1 MLRTNRKAGSDQR
14 ASFCATGIGS
24 GNMLITNKIVMLS
37 GIAASATAGLLFT
50 WLGATGATAQ
60 QPAAQPKSAAQQPAP
75 QAKSTAQAAQTQPGQ
90 QSDFIIKARQAVL
103 IDADSGAVLYQHNAD
118 QLAPP
123 ASMSKLM
130 TLAVAFRALKQ
141 GTIRPEDE
149 FLMSEYAWRTGGG
162 PSGTSA
168 MFVPIN
174 TRVRV
179 EELIKGV
186 IIQSGND
193 AAIALA
199 EGIAGSEQAFAKQ
212 MTDEARRLGLK
223 KSTFMNAT
231 GLFHAEHLMTA
242 RELALVARHLIR
254 EYPEYY
260 AIFQVKEFPYRKH
273 KFINRNPLLFLNIGA
288 DGLKTGFIKEAGYG
302 IVASAKQGERRLIG
316 VVNGAATQEERRDE
330 SRRMLEWG
338 FRAFGEFKIFD
349 PGEIVGRARV
359 WGGDRMS
366 LPLMGNGA
374 VVAVLPRFPANQK
387 LRAEIVYQGPLKA
400 PITKG
405 DQVARLRVISSTDAT
420 SEIPLY
426 AAEDVKPAGKWK
438 RGFDTLYH
446 MTTKWLP

>member
-1 MLRTNRKAGSDQR
+1 
-14 ASFCATGIGS
+14 
-24 GNMLITNKIVMLS
+24 
-37 GIAASATAGLLFT
+37 
-50 WLGATGATAQ
+50 
-60 QPAAQPKSAAQQPAP
+60 
-75 QAKSTAQAAQTQPGQ
+75 
-90 QSDFIIKARQAVL
+90 
-103 IDADSGAVLYQHNAD
+103 
-118 QLAPP
+118 
-123 ASMSKLM
+123 MSKLM
-130 TLAVAFRALKQ
+130 TLAVVFRALKQ
-141 GTIRPEDE
+141 GTMRPEDE

-199 EGIAGSEQAFAKQ
+199 EGMAGSEQAFAKQ
-212 MTDEARRLGLK
+212 MTEEARRLGMK

-242 RELALVARHLIR
+242 RELALLARYLIR
-254 EYPEYY
+254 EFPEYY
-260 AIFQVKEFPYRKH
+260 AIFQIKEFPYRKH

-302 IVASAKQGERRLIG
+302 ITASAKQGERRLIA

-330 SRRMLEWG
+330 ARRLLEWG
-338 FRAFGEFKIFD
+338 FRAFGEFKIFEA
-349 PGEIVGRARV
+349 GEIVGKARI

-366 LPLMGNGA
+366 LPLIGNGA

-387 LRAEIVYQGPLKA
+387 LKADIVYQGPLKA
-400 PITKG
+400 PIAKG
-405 DQVARLRVISSTDAT
+405 DQVAKLRVTSSTDAT

-426 AAEDVKPAGKWK
+426 AAEDVKPAGTWK
-438 RGFDTLYH
+438 RGFDTLLH
-446 MTTKWLP
+446 LATKWLP